1 MASVTHH
8 RFSVDEYEQMIDKGI
23 LTENER
29 VELIRGEIVEKMVI
43 GPLHSATVKR
53 INRLLTT
60 RLLASAIVSVQD
72 PVVLSDSEP
81 EPDLALLLPNND
93 FYATSKPTAN
103 DVRLIIEVSDSS
115 LAYDRE
121 IKLPLYAQAGIQDF
135 WIVNLIESK
144 VEVYRQPLASGSYT
158 SRSDFTRGDE
168 LSPLAYADSTFL
180 VDEIL
185 G

>member
-8 RFSVDEYEQMIDKGI
+8 RFTVDEYEQMIDKGI

-43 GPLHSATVKR
+43 GPLHSAIVKR

-60 RLLASAIVSVQD
+60 RLLTSAIVSVQD
-72 PVVLSDSEP
+72 PIVLSDSEP
-81 EPDLALLLPNND
+81 EPDLALLLPCDD
-93 FYATSKPTAN
+93 FYGTSKPKGSDAIL
-103 DVRLIIEVSDSS
+103 VIEISDTS

-121 IKLPLYAQAGIQDF
+121 IKLPMYAQAGIQEF

-144 VEVYRQPLASGSYT
+144 VEVYRHPLSSGIYS
-158 SRSDFTRGDE
+158 SRSDFSRGDS
-168 LSPLAYADSTFL
+168 LNLLAYADTIFL
-180 VDEIL
+180 VDEMF